1 MTLAAVFT
9 IAIITGLA
17 GLAIGAPKGHP
28 VWGFFLGFLL
38 SVIGLAVII
47 CTRPSHR
54 SQVRQA
60 TARLAAEDE
69 ARKARPGVTP

>member
-1 MTLAAVFT
+1 MTPGVVLT

-38 SVIGLAVII
+38 PVIGLVVII
-47 CTRPSHR
+47 CTKPSHKHM
-54 SQVRQA
+54 VRQA
-60 TARLAAEDE
+60 AARLAAETE
-69 ARKARPGVTP
+69 ARQRAA